1 MGKLPEMTKH
11 RGFPS
16 GLTGTGWQ
24 FTIRRANPRGVTK
37 LFEKP
42 RPMTADK
49 TEPLADAAFLTRSGT
64 ISVKSLSSAA
74 ISMPAGSRACSS
86 VR

>member
-42 RPMTADK
+42 R
-49 TEPLADAAFLTRSGT
+49 R
-64 ISVKSLSSAA
+64 
-74 ISMPAGSRACSS
+74 
-86 VR
+86 